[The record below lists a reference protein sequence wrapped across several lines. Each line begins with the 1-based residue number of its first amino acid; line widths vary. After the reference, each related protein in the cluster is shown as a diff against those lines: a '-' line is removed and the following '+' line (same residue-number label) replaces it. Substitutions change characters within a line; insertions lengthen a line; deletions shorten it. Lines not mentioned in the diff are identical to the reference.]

1 MQHSFV
7 GGQVERERWI
17 YETQVE
23 MSVMSYRIIVLVIQG
38 TIVEEKHQKT
48 CSIGFISLL
57 LGHRATLWIFQLR
70 PSFCGQFLSLFAK
83 KAGSEGHPSPGL
95 PFPPAHLRGYSFSPL
110 QRPEQKLIAYIAI
123 LIT

>member
-57 LGHRATLWIFQLR
+57 LGHRATL
-70 PSFCGQFLSLFAK
+70 
-83 KAGSEGHPSPGL
+83 
-95 PFPPAHLRGYSFSPL
+95 
-110 QRPEQKLIAYIAI
+110 
-123 LIT
+123 